1 MEAKLVSVGNS
12 RGMRLPKSLI
22 IKYKLDSGVVIE
34 EREDGLMIKPKGGLQ
49 KLSWEETY
57 KQMAKEKEDW
67 SDWDA
72 LSGEEIE

>member
-1 MEAKLVSVGNS
+1 MQAKVVPIGNS

-22 IKYKLDSGVVIE
+22 IKYKFDSGVVIE
-34 EREDGLMIKPKGGLQ
+34 EKEDGLLLRPKGGLK

-57 KQMAKEKEDW
+57 KAMAKEKEDW

-72 LSGEEIE
+72 LSGDEID